1 MKILVDAD
9 ACPVKD
15 IIIKI
20 AKEHNL
26 KVIMFIDESHVLK
39 SDYAEVIQVAKGPDV
54 ADFRLV
60 NQVET
65 GDIVVSSD
73 YGLASMAL
81 AKNGKVIT
89 FNGKV
94 LNEFNIDALMM
105 QRHMVK
111 KNVRAGKKVRGP
123 KKRTL
128 ENDQNFE
135 KNFTTLIKS
144 NFH

>member
-15 IIIKI
+15 IIINLS
-20 AKEHNL
+20 KEKNL
-26 KVIMFIDESHVLK
+26 RVLMFIDESHVLK

-60 NQVET
+60 NQVED

-81 AKNGKVIT
+81 AKKAKVIT
-89 FNGKV
+89 FNGKI
-94 LNEFNIDALMM
+94 LNEYNIDALMM

-111 KNVRAGKKVRGP
+111 KNVRAGKRVKGP
-123 KKRTL
+123 KKRTS
-128 ENDQNFE
+128 ENDSNFE
-135 KNFTTLIKS
+135 KNFRSLINS
-144 NFH
+144 

>member
-20 AKEHNL
+20 AKEKNL
-26 KVIMFIDESHVLK
+26 KVVMFIDESHVLK

-60 NQVET
+60 NQVEP

-89 FNGKV
+89 FNGKI
-94 LNEFNIDALMM
+94 LNELNIDALMM

-111 KNVRAGKKVRGP
+111 KNVRKGKKVRGP
-123 KKRTL
+123 KKRTS
-128 ENDQNFE
+128 ENDLSFE
-135 KNFTTLIKS
+135 RNFTKLINS
-144 NFH
+144 

>member
-15 IIIKI
+15 IIIRI
-20 AKEHNL
+20 AKEKNL
-26 KVIMFIDESHVLK
+26 KVLMFIDESHVLK
-39 SDYAEVIQVAKGPDV
+39 SDYAEIIQVAKGPDV

-60 NQVET
+60 NQAED

-81 AKNGKVIT
+81 AKKAKVIT
-89 FNGKV
+89 FNGKI
-94 LNEFNIDALMM
+94 LNEYNIDALMM

-111 KNVRAGKKVRGP
+111 KNVRAGKRVRGP
-123 KKRTL
+123 KKRTQ
-128 ENDQNFE
+128 ENDLHFE
-135 KNFTTLIKS
+135 KNFINIISS
-144 NFH
+144 NLE

>member
-20 AKEHNL
+20 AKENNL
-26 KVIMFIDESHVLK
+26 KVLMFIDESHVLK

-60 NQVET
+60 NQVED
-65 GDIVVSSD
+65 GDVVVSSD

-81 AKNGKVIT
+81 AKNARVIT
-89 FNGKV
+89 FNGKI
-94 LNEFNIDALMM
+94 LNEYNIDALMM

-111 KNVRAGKKVRGP
+111 KNLRAGKRVRGP
-123 KKRTL
+123 KKRTS
-128 ENDQNFE
+128 ENDFHFE
-135 KNFTTLIKS
+135 KNFKSLIIS
-144 NFH
+144 

>member
-20 AKEHNL
+20 AKENNL
-26 KVIMFIDESHVLK
+26 KILMFIDESHVLK

-60 NQVET
+60 NQVED
-65 GDIVVSSD
+65 GDVVVSSD

-81 AKNGKVIT
+81 AKKARVIT
-89 FNGKV
+89 FNGKI
-94 LNEFNIDALMM
+94 LNEYNIDALMM

-111 KNVRAGKKVRGP
+111 KNVRAGKRVRGP
-123 KKRTL
+123 KKRTSV
-128 ENDQNFE
+128 DDAHFE
-135 KNFTTLIKS
+135 KNFKILINS
-144 NFH
+144 

>member
-20 AKEHNL
+20 AKENNL
-26 KVIMFIDESHVLK
+26 KILMFIDESHVLK

-60 NQVET
+60 NQVED
-65 GDIVVSSD
+65 GDVVVSSD

-81 AKNGKVIT
+81 AKKARVIT
-89 FNGKV
+89 FNGKI
-94 LNEFNIDALMM
+94 LNEYNIDALMM

-111 KNVRAGKKVRGP
+111 KNVRAGKRVRGP
-123 KKRTL
+123 KKRTS
-128 ENDQNFE
+128 ENDIHFEENFRS
-135 KNFTTLIKS
+135 LIS
-144 NFH
+144 S